1 MITTK
6 TNKQTNRQRNKKA
19 KKQTTLTD
27 FAANKRVYV

>member
-19 KKQTTLTD
+19 KKQATLTD